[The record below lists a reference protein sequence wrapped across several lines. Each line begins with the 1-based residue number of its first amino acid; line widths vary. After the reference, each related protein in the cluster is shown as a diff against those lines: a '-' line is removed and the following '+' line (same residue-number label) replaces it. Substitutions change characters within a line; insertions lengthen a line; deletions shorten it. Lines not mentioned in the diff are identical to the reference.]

1 MRFSIITPSFRSSEW
16 LKLCVASV
24 ADQQGA
30 SFEHIVQDSCSD
42 DGTQM
47 WLPGDSRVKAFV
59 EKDSGM
65 YDAVN
70 RGLRRATGE
79 IMAYLNCDE
88 QYLPG
93 ALAAVMEMFERR
105 PEVDIVLADTVV
117 TDSDGGFV
125 CCRKSLVPW
134 RLMAWTFLPTIT
146 SSIFFHR
153 RVVDDFNQFFDV
165 RWRAI
170 GDVTWM
176 QEALRLRLKMAVLR
190 RYTSAFA
197 DTGDNMSL
205 KPNAAR
211 EKQRWAR
218 MRPLW
223 ARWFGWAL
231 LQGHR
236 LRAAGQGVYWE
247 RPFCYSV
254 YTRQMPCGRTD
265 VQVSKPT
272 GIWWQRHKVA
282 AEQRKLRAERVV
294 ENRSKRQL

>member
-24 ADQQGA
+24 ADQQGV

-42 DGTQM
+42 DGTQD
-47 WLPGDSRVKAFV
+47 WLPREPRVKAFI

-70 RGLRRATGE
+70 RGLRRASGE

-93 ALAAVMEMFERR
+93 ALEAVGETFRQR
-105 PEVDIVLADTVV
+105 PELDIVLADTVV
-117 TDSDGGFV
+117 TDADGGFI

-134 RLMAWTFLPTIT
+134 RSLAWTFVPTIT

-153 RVVDDFNQFFDV
+153 RVLDEFNLFFDV
-165 RWRAI
+165 RWKDL

-176 QEALRLRLKMAVLR
+176 QEALQLRLNMAVLR
-190 RYTSAFA
+190 KYTSAFA
-197 DTGDNMSL
+197 DTGENMNL
-205 KPNAAR
+205 KPNAVR
-211 EKQRWAR
+211 EKRRWAR
-218 MRPLW
+218 MRPW
-223 ARWFGWAL
+223 WVRWFGWAL

-236 LRAAGQGVYWE
+236 ARAVAQGIYWE
-247 RPFCYSV
+247 KPFSYSI
-254 YTRQMPCGRTD
+254 YTRQSPQRR
-265 VQVSKPT
+265 VEAQVEKPT
-272 GIWWQRHKVA
+272 GIWWQRHQA
-282 AEQRKLRAERVV
+282 ATEQRAAG
-294 ENRSKRQL
+294 